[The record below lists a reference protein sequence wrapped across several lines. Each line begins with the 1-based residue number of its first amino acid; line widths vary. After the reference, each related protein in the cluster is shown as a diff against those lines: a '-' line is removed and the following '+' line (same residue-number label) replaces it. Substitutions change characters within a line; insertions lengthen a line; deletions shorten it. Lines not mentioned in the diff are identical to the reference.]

1 MAPSRI
7 EMEPYLES
15 LDDKDGKDIELDT
28 LQDIVVTPQA
38 VYTTT
43 EFDSQDFDDDIEHGS
58 DGTAALLGSDTI
70 TRSRGGEQVP
80 FRPGSVWSQV
90 GSIVVEVSFYNF
102 QIIIL

>member
-15 LDDKDGKDIELDT
+15 LDDKDSKDIELDT
-28 LQDIVVTPQA
+28 LQDTPQA

-70 TRSRGGEQVP
+70 TRSRGSEQVP